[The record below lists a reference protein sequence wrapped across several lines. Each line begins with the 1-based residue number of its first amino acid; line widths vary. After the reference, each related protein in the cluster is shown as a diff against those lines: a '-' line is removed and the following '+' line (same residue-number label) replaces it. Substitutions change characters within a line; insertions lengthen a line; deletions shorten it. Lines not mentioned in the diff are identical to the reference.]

1 MTQEDQQLPISDRYR
16 ADAFALLERNITAVV
31 EQERKA
37 ATGEVGR
44 LHNELPEGVKFS
56 TSRLTTLL
64 TQAGTESSAHLE
76 FLQRREELEGP
87 TLAVSFEVKK
97 KLVESYL
104 ATSQAAVEAAAV
116 LKKEALDLLER
127 DITAAVE
134 KSRKAATGEVGRLHN
149 ELPTGLKVPTARMT
163 KLLNQAVSD
172 AIAHQ
177 KFLSRPDDDEI
188 VPPPVT
194 FEIKRALVESYLAGL
209 EGQAEMAL
217 GLKKSALDLIQRDME
232 AQDQTVRRETRYA
245 LTLTSPQS
253 YGYTWGR
260 VGLGFP
266 EALTFSNN
274 AIKRAVTSAEEALMN
289 SGKWVGTIGEY
300 TLTLSNSGEVF
311 LPREIETVL
320 FVSFDG
326 DPRPVHDRFAEY
338 MMGGTGIKT
347 LDNLGRSGFS
357 DLGDAVD
364 TDGKTKRKY
373 WVTVPQEDKATVIR
387 YLAKRRFVPHTTDA
401 EPMYLSNYEAVSQ
414 AAMAILTDGKLG
426 NFESAKQLLAAQ
438 VHQQYFKSQLFGIHN
453 KPVIALR

>member
-16 ADAFALLERNITAVV
+16 ADAFALLERNLAAVV
-31 EQERKA
+31 EQE
-37 ATGEVGR
+37 
-44 LHNELPEGVKFS
+44 
-56 TSRLTTLL
+56 
-64 TQAGTESSAHLE
+64 
-76 FLQRREELEGP
+76 
-87 TLAVSFEVKK
+87 
-97 KLVESYL
+97 
-104 ATSQAAVEAAAV
+104 
-116 LKKEALDLLER
+116 
-127 DITAAVE
+127 
-134 KSRKAATGEVGRLHN
+134 RKAATGEVGRLHN

-177 KFLSRPDDDEI
+177 KFLARPDDDEI
-188 VPPPVT
+188 APPPVS
-194 FEIKRALVESYLAGL
+194 FEIKRLLVESSLASL
-209 EGQAEMAL
+209 EGQTEMAL
-217 GLKKSALDLIQRDME
+217 GLKKSALDLIQRDLE
-232 AQDQTVRRETRYA
+232 AQDQTIRRETRYN

-253 YGYTWGR
+253 FGYTWGR

-266 EALTFSNN
+266 ESLTFSNN
-274 AIKRAVTSAEEALMN
+274 AIKRAVTSAEEALMM

-300 TLTLSNSGEVF
+300 TLSLSNSGEVF

-347 LDNLGRSGFS
+347 TENLGRSGFS

-401 EPMYLSNYEAVSQ
+401 EPMFLNNFEAVSQ